1 MSNLQQQSVDRPAK
15 TNLSVSRTPDAFSPA
30 TISIP
35 AVDSPADRRSDS
47 GGELDLGDFR
57 L

>member
-35 AVDSPADRRSDS
+35 AVDFPADRRSDS

>member
-1 MSNLQQQSVDRPAK
+1 MSNLQQQSVDRPAE

-35 AVDSPADRRSDS
+35 AVDSPPIAAATVAASS
-47 GGELDLGDFR
+47 T
-57 L
+57 